1 MEGNSIPTTMAMNQN
16 GAQRG
21 RASSRDTQMITTK
34 GNWVEEMRGSLMVV
48 ATVIATLT
56 FQIAINPPGGVW
68 QQDSNNQQGCASGN
82 TCKAGTSV
90 LATSS
95 HDKNQRLKYEMFIL
109 LCTVSFT
116 ASQTVILFLLTG
128 FQLRNRLVMWLLILV
143 MCLSVIC
150 LAGAYVISIWMVM
163 KPLDKLINKITLYYA
178 LFWVGLVALL
188 CLALLLRFLIWLL
201 KAFFRFLCCC

>member
-1 MEGNSIPTTMAMNQN
+1 MNKN
-16 GAQRG
+16 GAHRG
-21 RASSRDTQMITTK
+21 TASSTK

-68 QQDSNNQQGCASGN
+68 QQDSNIQMGCGAGN
-82 TCKAGTSV
+82 DCRAGTSV

-95 HDKNQRLKYEMFIL
+95 DDKNQRLKYEIFIL
-109 LCTVSFT
+109 LCTVSFS

-128 FQLRNRLVMWLLILV
+128 FQLRNRLVMWLLVLV

-150 LAGAYVISIWMVM
+150 LSGAYVISIWMVM
-163 KPLDKLINKITLYYA
+163 KPLNKVISKITLYYA
-178 LFWVGLVALL
+178 LFWGGLVALL
-188 CLALLLRFLIWLL
+188 CLGLLIRFLIWLV
-201 KAFFRFLCCC
+201 KSFFRLLCCCY